1 VQRAEQQR
9 ATHGARDRRR
19 HLGDLSTWPAHPLE
33 TCSLARILTQLR
45 SLCASSCELVSLH
58 FLFFFGTQ
66 NKTHTMF
73 ASLDMMMLAGLAFDT
88 NGRFIG
94 LCRSA
99 FR

>member
-1 VQRAEQQR
+1 
-9 ATHGARDRRR
+9 
-19 HLGDLSTWPAHPLE
+19 
-33 TCSLARILTQLR
+33 
-45 SLCASSCELVSLH
+45 
-58 FLFFFGTQ
+58 
-66 NKTHTMF
+66 MF